1 MMDALS
7 MSSLPIQENTP
18 DLAITSVI
26 DLLLE
31 AKFIPNEQAR
41 VEIFQNSSANNPLLG
56 KSSKCL
62 AKIGGRLRFEKIGT
76 NIKATVSAKT
86 TYFYFLQ
93 GFGTDCV
100 KSIASHDTKNI
111 NSIKTTVDS
120 LCVE

>member
-1 MMDALS
+1 MTSLS
-7 MSSLPIQENTP
+7 TQENTS
-18 DLAITSVI
+18 DLAITTVI
-26 DLLLE
+26 DLLLA

-41 VEIFQNSSANNPLLG
+41 VKIFQNSSANNPLFG
-56 KSSKCL
+56 KSSKYL
-62 AKIGGRLRFEKIGT
+62 AKIGSRLRFEKVGT